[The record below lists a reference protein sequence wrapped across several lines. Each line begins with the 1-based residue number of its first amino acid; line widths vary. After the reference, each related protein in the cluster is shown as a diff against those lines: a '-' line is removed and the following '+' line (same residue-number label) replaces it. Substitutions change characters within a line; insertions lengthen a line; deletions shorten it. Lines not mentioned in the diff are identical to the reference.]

1 VGSEARRAA
10 ESPRS
15 PRDACSATR
24 PFAASP
30 WPRPRSA
37 PESQHPRPLPR
48 RPLPTCARPCPETP
62 PRSRAERV
70 PLRPRA
76 ALRSRFPSRRSPAP
90 CPRAALTSPRGGRRR
105 DPTREPSPCSPAR
118 SARFHLP
125 RDGRHSW
132 NDRGHASRRSP
143 PPARS
148 TSPTA
153 AGVRRPRSC
162 FVPWRGDRRTGR
174 PRRPARTRRSP
185 RAGPRPSSGAA
196 AGRRPRSPTRRPRR
210 GRPGRSDGRASSFRH
225 SLPHREHGG
234 YCRATMGSSTKLAWP
249 GAWWMRWVALR

>member
-1 VGSEARRAA
+1 MGVGWEARRAA

-37 PESQHPRPLPR
+37 PESQHPLPLPR
-48 RPLPTCARPCPETP
+48 RPLPACARPRPEK

-70 PLRPRA
+70 APRPRVVV
-76 ALRSRFPSRRSPAP
+76 RSPFPSRRSPAP
-90 CPRAALTSPRGGRRR
+90 CPRTAGTSPRGGRRQ
-105 DPTREPSPCSPAR
+105 DPTREPSPCSADR
-118 SARFHLP
+118 SARWLLS
-125 RDGRHSW
+125 RGGRHSW
-132 NDRGHASRRSP
+132 NARRHASRRPP

-148 TSPTA
+148 TRPTA

-162 FVPWRGDRRTGR
+162 FVPSRGDRRTGR

-185 RAGPRPSSGAA
+185 RAGPRTSSGAA
-196 AGRRPRSPTRRPRR
+196 AG
-210 GRPGRSDGRASSFRH
+210 
-225 SLPHREHGG
+225 
-234 YCRATMGSSTKLAWP
+234 
-249 GAWWMRWVALR
+249 